1 MLWYVFASGC
11 ASVNALGR
19 KWRDV
24 DWRGA
29 KLRVERGIVR
39 PKVDDVKTIYSGRMM
54 PRISETLLAHFILDV
69 SPEDLFK
76 NLSDHPKARNPVFS
90 AGTLLVSGHF
100 WKEVHFR
107 DQRGCGDL
115 RP

>member
-1 MLWYVFASGC
+1 MTWSARLLWYVFASGC

-69 SPEDLFK
+69 SPEDLY
-76 NLSDHPKARNPVFS
+76 
-90 AGTLLVSGHF
+90 
-100 WKEVHFR
+100 
-107 DQRGCGDL
+107 
-115 RP
+115 